1 MQFLVSSVLLN
12 HLLACP
18 YLLKDLQPVGYPFLS
33 DNDAES
39 YNEMLRDFVNKQEL
53 QRDLRSYIDAATRK
67 EALRMSYLDLIRDK
81 YVIKYVS
88 HSFQLYHSGDN
99 IPRKSHCP
107 LCDMPHQYISYL
119 VRVVYSREW

>member
-1 MQFLVSSVLLN
+1 MLQN
-12 HLLACP
+12 HLPVCP
-18 YLLKDLQPVGYPFLS
+18 YLPKDLQPVRYTFLS

-81 YVIKYVS
+81 YVIKYVLIRFNYIIVGITFLERVTVLS
-88 HSFQLYHSGDN
+88 ATCHSSTSAIWF
-99 IPRKSHCP
+99 
-107 LCDMPHQYISYL
+107 
-119 VRVVYSREW
+119 E